1 VRIAVLIKQVPKF
14 EAMALGPDGRLQRD
28 GLELE
33 MNPYCRRAVSK
44 GVELAATTGGSC
56 TVLTLGPP
64 AAEDSLRE
72 AVAGGADDAVLI
84 TDVRFAG
91 SDTLATARALA
102 AALRREG
109 PFDLILA
116 GRNSVDADTGQ
127 VGPQVAELLGL
138 PMLSGGKR
146 LDLDGRLVRAHL
158 EYDDGWAEAEVE
170 LPALLTCAERLC
182 DPTKV
187 DPGGRA
193 AVPAE
198 RIRRVGASE
207 LGPGPWG
214 QAGSPTAVGQ
224 VRVLEVERDRLM
236 LSGSIDEQVAE
247 AVRVLADSGALA
259 RTDDSDADDAPAVA
273 EGWTRGGPVV
283 AVVLEPDRARV
294 ARELLG
300 AAARLASARR
310 GRVVALAPVGGV
322 SEREAATWGADELV
336 LLDGSTVEEDLAHA
350 VAGWCQEMGP
360 WAVLAPGTM
369 WGREIT
375 SRLSA
380 RLGVGLTGDAVDVAI
395 DGGRLIGWKPAF
407 GGRLVAAITSSS
419 AVQVVTVR
427 PGLLP
432 VGAPRPPAPIPSARR
447 VVPGTSRVRL
457 TGAGRDDDIDEL
469 ALAQAVVGVG
479 AGVSPDDY
487 ARLDGL
493 LEVLGAQLGATRKVT
508 DKGWL
513 PRARQIG
520 ITGRSL
526 APRLYVGLGVSG
538 KFNHMVGVRGAGKIL
553 AVNPDPAAPVFEW
566 SDVGIVGPWQEVVP
580 VLVHAL
586 ARRSAVVAER

>member
-1 VRIAVLIKQVPKF
+1 
-14 EAMALGPDGRLQRD
+14 
-28 GLELE
+28 
-33 MNPYCRRAVSK
+33 
-44 GVELAATTGGSC
+44 
-56 TVLTLGPP
+56 
-64 AAEDSLRE
+64 
-72 AVAGGADDAVLI
+72 
-84 TDVRFAG
+84 
-91 SDTLATARALA
+91 
-102 AALRREG
+102 
-109 PFDLILA
+109 
-116 GRNSVDADTGQ
+116 
-127 VGPQVAELLGL
+127 
-138 PMLSGGKR
+138 
-146 LDLDGRLVRAHL
+146 
-158 EYDDGWAEAEVE
+158 
-170 LPALLTCAERLC
+170 
-182 DPTKV
+182 
-187 DPGGRA
+187 
-193 AVPAE
+193 
-198 RIRRVGASE
+198 
-207 LGPGPWG
+207 
-214 QAGSPTAVGQ
+214 
-224 VRVLEVERDRLM
+224 
-236 LSGSIDEQVAE
+236 
-247 AVRVLADSGALA
+247 
-259 RTDDSDADDAPAVA
+259 
-273 EGWTRGGPVV
+273 
-283 AVVLEPDRARV
+283 
-294 ARELLG
+294 
-300 AAARLASARR
+300 
-310 GRVVALAPVGGV
+310 
-322 SEREAATWGADELV
+322 
-336 LLDGSTVEEDLAHA
+336 
-350 VAGWCQEMGP
+350 
-360 WAVLAPGTM
+360 M

-457 TGAGRDDDIDEL
+457 TGAD
-469 ALAQAVVGVG
+469 AH
-479 AGVSPDDY
+479 
-487 ARLDGL
+487 DGL